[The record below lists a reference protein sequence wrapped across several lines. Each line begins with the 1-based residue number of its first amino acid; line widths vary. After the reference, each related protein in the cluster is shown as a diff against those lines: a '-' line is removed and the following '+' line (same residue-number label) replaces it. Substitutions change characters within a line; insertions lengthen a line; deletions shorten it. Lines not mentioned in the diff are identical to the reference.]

1 MIKTKKL
8 KFYTCNFFHDMKR
21 KILFID
27 MFKCSKLVYKVQMIN
42 IDRESSKDIINK
54 FDDEMAR
61 EIKSLEI
68 EIL

>member
-1 MIKTKKL
+1 
-8 KFYTCNFFHDMKR
+8 MKR